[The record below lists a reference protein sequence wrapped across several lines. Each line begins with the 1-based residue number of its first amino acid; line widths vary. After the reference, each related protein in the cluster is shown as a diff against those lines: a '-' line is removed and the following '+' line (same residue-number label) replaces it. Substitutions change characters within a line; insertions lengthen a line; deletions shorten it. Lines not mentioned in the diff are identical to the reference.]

1 VERLPFDRPG
11 HFYRG
16 NVHTHT
22 NVSDGVLPPATVV
35 ERYREA
41 GYDFVALTDHLLARY
56 GWQQTDETHLS
67 DDEFTVLRG
76 AELHGPGLTGPGL
89 AGPGEGLWHVVAVG
103 LPVGFPHNADGET
116 GQQLARRAVAAG
128 AWVGAAHPAWY
139 GATAA
144 DIASL
149 GPIHAV
155 EVYNAA
161 CAELNDRGDSFAVYQ
176 ELLAAGAR
184 LDLFASDDTHFNGQD
199 DNFRA
204 WVMVK
209 APSKAADDLVASLKA
224 GHYYSSTGPRIL
236 GVARSGPLLTVRC
249 TPATRVYL
257 SGLGAT
263 ARRVSGVAVS
273 EAEFDVSTMLGS
285 RVRVTVVERGG
296 GRAWTNPFLIE

>member
-1 VERLPFDRPG
+1 MERLPFDRPG

-22 NVSDGVLPPATVV
+22 NSSDGLLPPAEVV
-35 ERYREA
+35 ARYREA

-56 GWQQTDETHLS
+56 GWQQTDATHLS
-67 DDEFTVLRG
+67 DDAFTVVRG

-89 AGPGEGLWHVVAVG
+89 TGPGEGLWHVVAVG
-103 LPVGFPHNADGET
+103 LPEGFSPNSDGET
-116 GQQLARRAVAAG
+116 GQELARRAVAAG

-176 ELLAAGAR
+176 DLLAANVR
-184 LDLFASDDTHFNGQD
+184 LDLFVSDDTHFNGHD
-199 DNFRA
+199 DSFKA

-209 APSKAADDLVASLKA
+209 SATRAADDLVASLKA
-224 GHYYSSTGPRIL
+224 GNYYSSTGPRIL
-236 GVARSGPLLTVRC
+236 DVARSGSRLTVRC
-249 TPATRVYL
+249 TPVDRVYL
-257 SGLGAT
+257 TGVGAR
-263 ARRVSGVAVS
+263 AKRVAGVALS
-273 EAEFDVSTMLGS
+273 EVDLEVANVVGTM
-285 RVRVTVVERGG
+285 VRVTIVDRGG
-296 GRAWTNPFLIE
+296 ARAWTNPFLIE